1 MNRILKHLYED
12 FDPAIYNSDGNI
24 SIDDPE
30 VVDGINASLEAST
43 SCACRTP
50 YISLEEI
57 RKVLAYYKIFLPK
70 SGFLDQNH
78 GYDVFEI
85 SQFGEK
91 TGMNNNGEVVTA
103 SNSPLFLYFEWSMN
117 EKGMYDTFASVVN
130 QEELDEILADYE
142 AEVEDDETDLHEAH
156 SAAHLSKTVYA
167 LINKKM
173 AEKQGEDVEDYEE
186 HEKQG
191 KTFTQVHEMA
201 MPNVSKRMG
210 AKKVTLR
217 NMNKEETQLDE
228 LKASTARSA
237 EHKAAEKY
245 YTDYGDESD
254 ARKEYLRKRSP
265 EAREK
270 VEAAKAKREKSKNRV
285 IRFQKYADKKEAE
298 EKLSEDAAEEARQKR
313 LSKLWG
319 KDPKPKKKG
328 KMAELM
334 AGWPDEIRQMR
345 ARRKEWDKEK
355 ESKKQ

>member
-12 FDPAIYNSDGNI
+12 FDPAVYNSDGNI

-30 VVDGINASLEAST
+30 VVDAINANLEAST

-78 GYDVFEI
+78 GHDVFEI

-91 TGMNNNGEVVTA
+91 IGMNNNGEVVSA
-103 SNSPLFLYFEWSMN
+103 SDSPLFLYFEWSMN
-117 EKGMYDTFASVVN
+117 ERGMYDTFASVVD

-173 AEKQGEDVEDYEE
+173 AEKQSEDVEDYEE

-191 KTFTQVHEMA
+191 KTFTQVHEMS
-201 MPNVSKRMG
+201 MPDADKKMG

-217 NMNKEETQLDE
+217 NMMRKEDTQLNELHGKSKEAMKKIKDRLEKKHDDE
-228 LKASTARSA
+228 WEKTTEKRKEKKSVGPSDTRGEDKKRNDLAKRWLRAD
-237 EHKAAEKY
+237 KAEK
-245 YTDYGDESD
+245 
-254 ARKEYLRKRSP
+254 KL
-265 EAREK
+265 
-270 VEAAKAKREKSKNRV
+270 
-285 IRFQKYADKKEAE
+285 KK
-298 EKLSEDAAEEARQKR
+298 
-313 LSKLWG
+313 
-319 KDPKPKKKG
+319 
-328 KMAELM
+328 
-334 AGWPDEIRQMR
+334 
-345 ARRKEWDKEK
+345 
-355 ESKKQ
+355 